1 MIYIETEK
9 DEKEVI
15 NYEDE
20 EISCVNEVIN
30 IVAEVIN
37 NVNEIIKN
45 VDEEILSLE
54 EKIILIIQNF
64 PDVTIFQLMEKTGR
78 SKSSIERVLKNSKRI
93 IRVGSRK
100 NGYWEV
106 LD

>member
-1 MIYIETEK
+1 M
-9 DEKEVI
+9 
-15 NYEDE
+15 
-20 EISCVNEVIN
+20 
-30 IVAEVIN
+30 AEVIN

-100 NGYWEV
+100 NGHWKIIE
-106 LD
+106 

>member
-9 DEKEVI
+9 VENEEIKC
-15 NYEDE
+15 EDE
-20 EISCVNEVIN
+20 ELNCVNEL
-30 IVAEVIN
+30 
-37 NVNEIIKN
+37 IKN
-45 VDEEILSLE
+45 VDEGILSLE
-54 EKIILIIQNF
+54 DKIILIIQNF
-64 PDVTIFQLMEKTGR
+64 PDVTKKQLVRMLDK
-78 SKSSIERVLKNSKRI
+78 SMSSIERVLKNSRKI